1 MNSEAKFDSDSNV
14 GLLDRLIFHT
24 PSLPVTKTL
33 IVLNVVIFA
42 LMLLFGAGFW
52 HSPNLIQLEWGANFA
67 PATQDGQWW
76 RLFTAMFLHFGVIHL
91 GMNMWALWD
100 CGQLVERMYGRG
112 RFFAIYVTSGL
123 FGNLVSLVAQGN
135 HAVSG
140 GASGAIFSLYGA
152 LITFL
157 WRERNEIDP
166 REFRLLYWGAIGFS
180 LITVVMGV
188 LVPGIDNYA
197 HVGGFIAG
205 ILTSIVIPKSL
216 KFDHTLP
223 AISNRVMASL
233 FLGLLTAYLLTHL
246 PVPAYRWSDEVKLQ
260 QGLQAFYQREAKIQ
274 QSWKKILQESQSK
287 EATVIGLADQIKT
300 DVTEPYA
307 SSLVILSRLPNN
319 PALPSYRQ
327 LEQILQYTE
336 QRKEQSEAAAN
347 ALEQQASQGLR
358 VPLGADKE

>member
-1 MNSEAKFDSDSNV
+1 MNTQVKFDSTDNP

-24 PSLPVTKTL
+24 PNLPVTKTL
-33 IVLNVVIFA
+33 IVFNVTIFV
-42 LMLLFGAGFW
+42 LMLAFGAGFW
-52 HSPNLIQLEWGANFA
+52 HSPNLIQLSWGANFA

-135 HAVSG
+135 QAVSG

-166 REFRLLYWGAIGFS
+166 KEFRLLYWGAIGFS

-188 LVPGIDNYA
+188 LIPGIDNYA

-205 ILTSIVIPKSL
+205 VLTSIVIPKSL

-223 AISNRVMASL
+223 AISTRVMSSL
-233 FLGLLTAYLLTHL
+233 LLGAMTAFLLTHL
-246 PVPAYRWSDEVKLQ
+246 PVPAYRWSDEIRLQ
-260 QGLQAFYQREAKIQ
+260 QGLQAFYQREAEIQ
-274 QSWKKILQESQSK
+274 KSWKKIIRQSQRK
-287 EATVIGLADQIKT
+287 EATVIGLADQIKS
-300 DVTEPYA
+300 DVTDPYA
-307 SSLVILSRLPNN
+307 SSLEYLSRLPNN
-319 PALPSYRQ
+319 PALPSFRQ
-327 LEQILQYTE
+327 LTQILQYTE
-336 QRKEQSEAAAN
+336 QRKQQSEAATQ
-347 ALEQQASQGLR
+347 ALEQKASQGLH
-358 VPLGADKE
+358 VPFGETHD